1 MRLVQDLVDQ
11 VAKALVAADSGAEA
25 AAFMA
30 NQMAI
35 GGQLNLLQRMTEPS
49 QPYAAAARAQL
60 RFLGYAELCAPV
72 EQLGAAA

>member
-11 VAKALVAADSGAEA
+11 VEKALVAADSGAEA
-25 AAFMA
+25 AAFVA
-30 NQMAI
+30 NHLPI
-35 GGQLNLLQRMTEPS
+35 GGQLNLLQRLTEPS

-60 RFLGYAELCAPV
+60 RFLGYAELFAPV

>member
-1 MRLVQDLVDQ
+1 
-11 VAKALVAADSGAEA
+11 VANH
-25 AAFMA
+25 MP
-30 NQMAI
+30 I
-35 GGQLNLLQRMTEPS
+35 GGQLNLLQRLTEPS